1 MMKGARSIVSRFIV
15 LAIVAITLVV
25 AGCAGGLTQT
35 PTAVPTPTRTPKP
48 TFTATPTNTPTPE
61 ATPTATNTPV
71 VVPTDTPTAIPTA
84 TRTPTPVST
93 PTSTPPPAPP
103 PPTATPIPPTPTP
116 TPVTYACTYVPGSK
130 IQSTAGKPELGQP
143 SAVIQGYIEDATGNR
158 RNGIGVYLEF
168 ETAVPPTE
176 CVLSGSGT
184 WGPGEFKF
192 DRYAS
197 EEGGMG
203 PDVTYYLTIKESCDP
218 GARPRSAREDFVY
231 ASWHSGKHENITFR
245 CNF

>member
-1 MMKGARSIVSRFIV
+1 MSRFIV
-15 LAIVAITLVV
+15 LAIVAIALVV
-25 AGCAGGLTQT
+25 VGCAGGLAQT
-35 PTAVPTPTRTPKP
+35 PTAAPTPTRTPKP

-61 ATPTATNTPV
+61 ATPTSTATNTPV
-71 VVPTDTPTAIPTA
+71 VVPTDTPTA
-84 TRTPTPVST
+84 TPTPTQTPILAPT
-93 PTSTPPPAPP
+93 PTLPPAPP

-116 TPVTYACTYVPGSK
+116 TPVSLVCVYEVGSK
-130 IQSTAGKPELGQP
+130 IQSIAGKPGLGQP
-143 SAVIQGYIEDATGNR
+143 SAVIQGYIEDAAGNR

-203 PDVTYYLTIKESCDP
+203 PDVTYYLTIKENCDP
-218 GARPRSAREDFVY
+218 GAKPRSTREDFIY
-231 ASWHSGKHENITFR
+231 ASWHSGKHEHITFR